1 MTISRKR
8 LRFLVYVCLGV
19 ILASFIVLLK
29 LSDSTHRLY
38 AVMAGV
44 SGICGTLFMIV
55 LVDRVKR
62 ARNSMEAVVEESTAR
77 YHAIISASNTGAWEY
92 HADTKYQ
99 WCSAEYFEMLG
110 YDPKLFLKN
119 DSFNIQDIWM
129 QLLHP
134 DDRQKAI
141 EHFADHIGKKTAE
154 MYEASFRMKH
164 KNGEWRWIW
173 SRGRTL
179 MRNDGSV
186 SNITLGTHTDITER
200 KNMELDLRNYNG
212 KLIKYAHLTA
222 HEVRGPLA
230 RLLGLIQVS
239 KLTHDVDYR
248 WYFDKVNREAHDID
262 KILNE
267 ITVELNEIDEHHK
280 EI

>member
-1 MTISRKR
+1 
-8 LRFLVYVCLGV
+8 
-19 ILASFIVLLK
+19 
-29 LSDSTHRLY
+29 
-38 AVMAGV
+38 
-44 SGICGTLFMIV
+44 MIV

-92 HADTKYQ
+92 HSDTKYQ

-110 YDPKLFLKN
+110 YDPKMFLK
-119 DSFNIQDIWM
+119 DDTFNIQDIWM
-129 QLLHP
+129 KLLHP

-141 EHFADHIGKKTAE
+141 ENFADHIGKKTPA

-179 MRNDGSV
+179 VRNDGTM

-200 KNMELDLRNYNG
+200 KNMEIDLRNYNG

-239 KLTHDVDYR
+239 KLTQDVDYR

-262 KILNE
+262 KILNV
-267 ITVELNEIDEHHK
+267 ITDELNEIDEHHK
-280 EI
+280 KV